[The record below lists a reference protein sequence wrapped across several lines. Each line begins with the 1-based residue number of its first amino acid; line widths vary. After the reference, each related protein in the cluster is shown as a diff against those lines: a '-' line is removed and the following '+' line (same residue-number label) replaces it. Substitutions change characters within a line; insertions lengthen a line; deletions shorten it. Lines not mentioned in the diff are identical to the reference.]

1 MSTCGALSTCL
12 FLFIIKHC
20 TLFYVKGKRS
30 GKRALNLLVL
40 VVILSTNLCQL
51 FVYIFQ
57 LFVYKNQLIF
67 SCLFTKVS
75 WFSAVCLQN
84 QLFVYKKSAVCLQN
98 QLFFTEIY
106 VIVAKRWW
114 KLGPKFRIF
123 GNTGCSIKNGT
134 FFKKKAPFL
143 LKKYHFL
150 WITLYFSAKISWFSK
165 NTGCSIRNGTF

>member
-1 MSTCGALSTCL
+1 MSTGDALSTCL

-75 WFSAVCLQN
+75 CLSERHLVVKLCTKSFSYL
-84 QLFVYKKSAVCLQN
+84 K
-98 QLFFTEIY
+98 E
-106 VIVAKRWW
+106 AKLLLEW
-114 KLGPKFRIF
+114 
-123 GNTGCSIKNGT
+123 
-134 FFKKKAPFL
+134 FFKYGTTLIIGTWNYPFTL
-143 LKKYHFL
+143 VLQPLIGAIAGGNAVRYH
-150 WITLYFSAKISWFSK
+150 
-165 NTGCSIRNGTF
+165 

>member
-1 MSTCGALSTCL
+1 MSTGGALSTCL

-75 WFSAVCLQN
+75 CLSERHLVVKLCTKSFSYLFIPEDEAVEALLHEPLDRVFTADPP
-84 QLFVYKKSAVCLQN
+84 LFPLPLTSDTA
-98 QLFFTEIY
+98 
-106 VIVAKRWW
+106 
-114 KLGPKFRIF
+114 
-123 GNTGCSIKNGT
+123 
-134 FFKKKAPFL
+134 
-143 LKKYHFL
+143 
-150 WITLYFSAKISWFSK
+150 
-165 NTGCSIRNGTF
+165 